1 MCRQMPVAP
10 DPSAEFLSP
19 FQRFN
24 PSELALPVQPRRAG
38 GERAAAAAAAV
49 APSLPP
55 SHPPAGLRGRDGAT
69 PARCRERRRAAQRTR
84 GGRPA
89 APRRSRSSSS
99 SSSRDWAPGIGTRG
113 FKSAGIRGARR
124 GAGVPQLA
132 PLTNRRCPAL
142 PLA

>member
-38 GERAAAAAAAV
+38 GERAAAAAV

-55 SHPPAGLRGRDGAT
+55 TRLPGCGDGTEPPRPAAGREGERLRGRGEDGPLPPGGAGAAAAAAAAT
-69 PARCRERRRAAQRTR
+69 GRLALVLAALNPPA
-84 GGRPA
+84 
-89 APRRSRSSSS
+89 
-99 SSSRDWAPGIGTRG
+99 
-113 FKSAGIRGARR
+113 SAVRGAARACR
-124 GAGVPQLA
+124 S
-132 PLTNRRCPAL
+132 
-142 PLA
+142 

>member
-38 GERAAAAAAAV
+38 GERAAAAAV

-55 SHPPAGLRGRDGAT
+55 SLPPACRAAGTGRSHPGPLQGEKASGSEDAGRT
-69 PARCRERRRAAQRTR
+69 ARCPQAEPEQQRQQQ
-84 GGRPA
+84 
-89 APRRSRSSSS
+89 PRLGAWHWYSR
-99 SSSRDWAPGIGTRG
+99 
-113 FKSAGIRGARR
+113 
-124 GAGVPQLA
+124 L
-132 PLTNRRCPAL
+132 
-142 PLA
+142 